1 MTWLPL
7 RDWCTDY
14 IWAWTSDNSFLFPG
28 AEMYGKLCTG
38 CSPLSYLEKG
48 KLMSVWVGNSFAVR
62 AEARRSEAERG
73 VVLARL
79 ECVVVW

>member
-1 MTWLPL
+1 
-7 RDWCTDY
+7 
-14 IWAWTSDNSFLFPG
+14 
-28 AEMYGKLCTG
+28 MYGKLCTG